1 MCCLFLGYKN
11 KILVAIVVEVKNIC
25 TFAKLINLKS
35 VITKKLT
42 IIKII

>member
-25 TFAKLINLKS
+25 TFAKLINLNQQLLKN
-35 VITKKLT
+35 LL
-42 IIKII
+42 